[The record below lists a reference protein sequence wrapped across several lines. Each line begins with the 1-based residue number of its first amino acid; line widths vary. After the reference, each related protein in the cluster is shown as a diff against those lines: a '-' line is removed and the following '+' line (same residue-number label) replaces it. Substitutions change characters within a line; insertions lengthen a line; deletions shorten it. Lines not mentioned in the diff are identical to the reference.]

1 VIVIVIGRETE
12 TGRAGPEIGRE
23 TGTAMIVVGDTMTTI
38 LDIGILQ
45 RIATSQFRKLSCPR
59 KRLNG
64 WSRKL

>member
-1 VIVIVIGRETE
+1 MIVIGRETE
-12 TGRAGPEIGRE
+12 TGRTEPEIGRE

-45 RIATSQFRKLSCPR
+45 RIATNQFRKLSCPM
-59 KRLNG
+59 KRLSG